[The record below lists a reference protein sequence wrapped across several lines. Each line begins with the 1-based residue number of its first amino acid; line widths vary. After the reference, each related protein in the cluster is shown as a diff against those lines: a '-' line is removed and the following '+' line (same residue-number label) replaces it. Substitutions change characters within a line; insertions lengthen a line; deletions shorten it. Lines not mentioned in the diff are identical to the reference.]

1 MLPKDYLFSP
11 AVLKAREDAKPAGRK
26 TLEYYPQ
33 GVAPDSTAVRGMT
46 TNVFTDYT
54 GMYQN
59 YMFNVTEAAKSFN
72 YYKPMTRQMRPAF
85 IEEYYNEG
93 GDIVDKLEQYYDV
106 EDGFNVAGAIMMD
119 EAAATKKKSRR
130 K

>member
-26 TLEYYPQ
+26 MPEYYPQ
-33 GVAPDSTAVRGMT
+33 GVVADSTALRRMT
-46 TNVFTDYT
+46 TNVVTDFT
-54 GMYQN
+54 GLYQN

-72 YYKPMTRQMRPAF
+72 YYKPMTRMTRPTS
-85 IEEYYNEG
+85 ITEYYEEG
-93 GDIVDKLEQYYDV
+93 GDVVDKLERYFDI
-106 EDGFNVAGAIMMD
+106 EDGFNVAGAVMID
-119 EAAATKKKSRR
+119 EAAKAKKSGR

>member
-11 AVLKAREDAKPAGRK
+11 IVLKTREDAKPKGRK
-26 TLEYYPQ
+26 ELEYYTQ
-33 GVAPDSTAVRGMT
+33 GVAPDSTAVRRMT
-46 TNVFTDYT
+46 TNIVTDFT

-72 YYKPMTRQMRPAF
+72 YTRPMMRPSKNF
-85 IEEYYNEG
+85 ISEYYSEG
-93 GDIVDKLEQYYDV
+93 GDIVDKLENYYDI
-106 EDGFNVAGAIMMD
+106 EDGFNVAGAIMID
-119 EAAATKKKSRR
+119 EAAKVKKSRR

>member
-11 AVLKAREDAKPAGRK
+11 FALKAREDAKPKGRK
-26 TLEYYPQ
+26 APEYYPQ
-33 GVAPDSTAVRGMT
+33 GVAPDSTAVRRMT
-46 TNVFTDYT
+46 TNVITDYT

-72 YYKPMTRQMRPAF
+72 YTRPMTRPATNF
-85 IEEYYNEG
+85 ISEYYAEG
-93 GDIVDKLEQYYDV
+93 GDVVDKLEKYYDI
-106 EDGFNVAGAIMMD
+106 EDGFNVAGAVMID
-119 EAAATKKKSRR
+119 EAEKAKKARR